1 MLSTNLLPGQGLG
14 NQLWVIFALQNFA
27 RRLGVSFSVE
37 GRRNF
42 KANGF
47 RHLELQSPDLP
58 LKRNK
63 LEVEAIYREKQ
74 MFHNLTG
81 ADVTQFVDFDPDTI
95 SDNMEIIGYFQS
107 EKYLPPRSEIVR
119 QLSTESDYFDGC
131 TISLRGGEYRGIDS
145 VFLPLSYYQNAIDIM
160 KETFG
165 NQLRFQVVTDD
176 LALAH
181 DFFPD
186 YPAYSSGGVKRI
198 PFLPYFHPPKSKVY
212 RDFSRV
218 QRSKCHILAN
228 SSFSWWAAYSSPD
241 SELVIAPKYWAAFNY
256 SDGFW
261 SQGDSLTSGWL
272 WLDKNGLVFSSDQC
286 EEELASYR
294 RNSSNIS

>member
-1 MLSTNLLPGQGLG
+1 MLTTTLLPGQGLG

-27 RRLGVSFSVE
+27 RKLGVPYSVE
-37 GRRNF
+37 GRRHF
-42 KANGF
+42 KASGF
-47 RHLELQSPDLP
+47 ENLILSSQHLSM
-58 LKRNK
+58 KSHK
-63 LEVEAIYREKQ
+63 IEVVATFNEKQ
-74 MFHNLTG
+74 SFHNLTG
-81 ADVTQFVDFDPDTI
+81 ADVTPFVDFDPSMI
-95 SDNMEIIGYFQS
+95 FDNMEISGYFQS
-107 EKYLPPRSEIVR
+107 EKYLPPRSEIMR
-119 QLSTESDYFDGC
+119 QLSTHSDYFDGC

-165 NQLRFQVVTDD
+165 HQLRFQVVTDD
-176 LALAH
+176 LSLAH
-181 DFFPD
+181 EFFPE

-198 PFLPYFHPPKSKVY
+198 PFLPYLHPPKSKVY

-272 WLDKNGLVFSSDQC
+272 WLDRSGLEFSSDQC

-294 RNSSNIS
+294 KNSSANP